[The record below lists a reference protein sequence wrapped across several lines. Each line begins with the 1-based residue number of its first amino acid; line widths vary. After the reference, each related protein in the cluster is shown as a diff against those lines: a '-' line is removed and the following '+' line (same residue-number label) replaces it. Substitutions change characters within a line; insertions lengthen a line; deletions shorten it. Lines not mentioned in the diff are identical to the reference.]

1 MLVMVPNGMDR
12 VGASLILACLVSLLA
27 TPARSQDLPVFDAHI
42 HYSQPDWS
50 SYSPD
55 AILALF
61 DRTGVRWAIVS
72 STPDDG
78 TLRLYEKAPGRIVPV
93 LRPYRTREDMGT
105 WTTDASIVLYVRERL
120 KRGIYKGLGEFH
132 LSAAQATDPVVKDL
146 AALAVQHGLFLYA
159 HTDAAGIEELL
170 RLYPQVRWL
179 WAHAGLGEPFE
190 VVARVADRN
199 FALMIELSLK
209 SEVAANGKLDPR
221 WKDLFL
227 RHPDRFMVGTDTW
240 VTSQWDRFAQIQ
252 TGLRAWLGQ
261 LPRDVA
267 ENLAYRNAQK
277 FVGLP

>member
-1 MLVMVPNGMDR
+1 MVPSGMDR
-12 VGASLILACLVSLLA
+12 VGASLVFACLVSLLG
-27 TPARSQDLPVFDAHI
+27 TPARAQDLPVFDAHI

-50 SYSPD
+50 SYSPE

-61 DRTGVRWAIVS
+61 DKTGVRWALVS

-78 TLRLYEKAPGRIVPV
+78 TLRLYEKAAGRIVPV
-93 LRPYRTREDMGT
+93 LRPYRTRADMGS
-105 WTTDASIVLYVRERL
+105 WTTDASIVPYVQERL

-132 LSAAQATDPVVKDL
+132 LSAAQATDRVVKEL
-146 AALAVQHGLFLYA
+146 ATLGAQHDLFLYA
-159 HTDAAGIEELL
+159 HTDAEGIEKLL
-170 RLYPQVRWL
+170 RLYPQARWL
-179 WAHAGLGEPFE
+179 WAHAGLGESFE
-190 VVARVADRN
+190 IVARMADRN
-199 FALMIELSLK
+199 PALMIELSLK
-209 SEVAANGKLDPR
+209 SVVAANGKLDLR

-252 TGLRAWLGQ
+252 KDLRAWLGQ

-267 ENLAYRNAQK
+267 EKLAYRNAQK